1 MKILQVT
8 AVDFTVEKFL
18 GPLIECLQSNGH
30 EVHIA
35 CSTETSTE
43 TLHAIDFERKMI
55 SLNHFKAIKQLVK
68 LLKKEHYDVVHTH
81 TPVASVLAR
90 IAAKIAGVPTI
101 IYTAHGFYFHEN
113 MPRTTY
119 QLTYFIEKMTSKL
132 ATDYI
137 FFQSEE
143 DFKLALDA
151 KFLPPKRLVHIQNG
165 VDARKFDP
173 ARYDREAI
181 RQQLGLASD
190 EYVFIFVGRLVKEK
204 GIEELLEAFQ
214 RTTGG
219 NATLLVVGDQVK
231 GDRDHSSVRKD
242 QSNIQYLGL
251 REDIPELLAASDCFV
266 LPSYRE
272 GMPRSIIEAMAMK
285 LPVITTNIRG
295 CREEVVHEQTGL
307 LCEPQNSDALHEQ
320 LAWAL
325 AHTEEMKQMGESG
338 RQRFLKLYDEEKV
351 LARQMEVYHLIA
363 HKDGLEVV
371 K

>member
-18 GPLIECLQSNGH
+18 GPLIECLRSNGH
-30 EVHIA
+30 EVHVA
-35 CSTETSTE
+35 CSTENSSE
-43 TLHAIDFERKMI
+43 TLHPIDFERKMV
-55 SLNHFKAIKQLVK
+55 SMNHFKAIKQLVR
-68 LLKKEHYDVVHTH
+68 LFKKEQYDVVHTH
-81 TPVASVLAR
+81 TPVASVLTR

-113 MPRTTY
+113 MPRKTY

-143 DFKLALDA
+143 DFKLALEA
-151 KFLPPKRLVHIQNG
+151 QFLPPKRLVHIQNG
-165 VDARKFDP
+165 VDATKFSP
-173 ARYDREAI
+173 MRYERETI
-181 RQQLGLASD
+181 RQQLQIAD
-190 EYVFIFVGRLVKEK
+190 DAYVFIFVGRLVKEK
-204 GIEELLEAFQ
+204 GIEELLEAFT
-214 RTTGG
+214 RSTGER
-219 NATLLVVGDQVK
+219 ATLLIVGDHVK
-231 GDRDHSSVRKD
+231 GDREQSSLPA
-242 QSNIQYLGL
+242 QQHNIHYLGL
-251 REDIPELLAASDCFV
+251 REDIPQLLAASDCFV

-272 GMPRSIIEAMAMK
+272 GMPRSIIEAMAME

-295 CREEVVHEQTGL
+295 CREEVIHEQTGL
-307 LCEPQNSDALHEQ
+307 LCEPQSSDALYEKM
-320 LAWAL
+320 AWAL
-325 AHTEEMKQMGESG
+325 AHPEEMTQMGQSG

-363 HKDGLEVV
+363 HKEGVEVV